1 MRGGEGRRWLF
12 VARVELSYRKNK
24 SATQN
29 NIFFTLLD
37 LPTVW
42 YIQMKVCIGIR
53 PLRSVENDKLFT
65 LIQLWPLLRLSHD
78 IMNRG
83 SNDVICHQLS

>member
-1 MRGGEGRRWLF
+1 M
-12 VARVELSYRKNK
+12 
-24 SATQN
+24 
-29 NIFFTLLD
+29 D

-53 PLRSVENDKLFT
+53 PLRSVENDKLFA
-65 LIQLWPLLRLSHD
+65 LIQLGPLLRLSHD

-83 SNDVICHQLS
+83 SNGHMPSVIMRLIHLNFGGINVQQYSGVSL